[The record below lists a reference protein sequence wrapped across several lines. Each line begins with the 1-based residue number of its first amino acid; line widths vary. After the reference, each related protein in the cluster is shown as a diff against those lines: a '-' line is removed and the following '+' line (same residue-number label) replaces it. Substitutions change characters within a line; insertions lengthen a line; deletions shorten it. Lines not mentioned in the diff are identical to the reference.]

1 MRTRWKGVKKSKKF
15 ADVINGS
22 PLMQIMITH
31 KLIFKSQFLLI
42 STHLYCQATMLAHVS
57 PDPAH
62 YSETLHTVQLA
73 SRLHRMRR
81 KRLKSGNGST
91 GSGSSDEHRRLS
103 KMRSRSAGNPR

>member
-1 MRTRWKGVKKSKKF
+1 
-15 ADVINGS
+15 
-22 PLMQIMITH
+22 
-31 KLIFKSQFLLI
+31 
-42 STHLYCQATMLAHVS
+42 MLAHVS

-103 KMRSRSAGNPR
+103 KMRSRSAGNNPRSSSSDLTTSGTSTAYSSSDMSCDTVVYRGQGPNSIEKILA